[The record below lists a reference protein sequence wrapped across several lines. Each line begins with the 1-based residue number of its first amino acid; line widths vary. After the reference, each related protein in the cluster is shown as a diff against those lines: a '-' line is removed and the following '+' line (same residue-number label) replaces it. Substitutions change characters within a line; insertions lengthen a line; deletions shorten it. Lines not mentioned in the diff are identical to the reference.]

1 VGVAGAVV
9 EVGRGVEVSVGS
21 FVGLEVEGMSVT
33 MGGEMVEVEIEVG
46 RIRGRKKQ
54 QQGMI
59 RKRKKIIIKK
69 RRMHI
74 L

>member
-33 MGGEMVEVEIEVG
+33 MGAEMVEVEIEVG